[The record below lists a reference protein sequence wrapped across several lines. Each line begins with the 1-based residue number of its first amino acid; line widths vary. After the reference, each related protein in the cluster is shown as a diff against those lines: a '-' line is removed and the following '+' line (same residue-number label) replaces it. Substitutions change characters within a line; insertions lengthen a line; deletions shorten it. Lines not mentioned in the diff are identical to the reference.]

1 MGPFMIFV
9 GIAAII
15 FVIKY
20 FNYKKQLLDRIA
32 LNPEEVKILG
42 TIDTTSGSA
51 LRWGLLFIGI
61 ALGIILGAFFYKFSL
76 FDDQIFAY
84 LTGIFLA
91 GGIALLIGYAIENK
105 K

>member
-1 MGPFMIFV
+1 MK
-9 GIAAII
+9 GIIVFAGITAII
-15 FVIKY
+15 FVVKY

-32 LNPEEVKILG
+32 VNPEEVKILG
-42 TIDTTSGSA
+42 TIKSGNDT
-51 LRWGLLFIGI
+51 LRFGLLFIGI
-61 ALGIILGAFFYKFSL
+61 ALGIILGAFFYKMSL

-84 LTGIFLA
+84 LTGIFLS

>member
-1 MGPFMIFV
+1 MK
-9 GIAAII
+9 GIIVFAGITAII
-15 FVIKY
+15 FVVKY

-42 TIDTTSGSA
+42 NIKTGNET

-61 ALGIILGAFFYKFSL
+61 ALGFVLGAFFYKFSL

-84 LTGIFLA
+84 LTGIFLS
-91 GGIALLIGYAIENK
+91 GGIALLVGYFIENK